1 MGNGKNDIY
10 VVIGFISS
18 TVGKI
23 ADELNME
30 LINDVLYS
38 GVLIATIVYTVYKIR
53 NEIKKK

>member
-1 MGNGKNDIY
+1 MVNTKNDIY
-10 VVIGFISS
+10 VIIGFISS

-23 ADELNME
+23 ANELNME